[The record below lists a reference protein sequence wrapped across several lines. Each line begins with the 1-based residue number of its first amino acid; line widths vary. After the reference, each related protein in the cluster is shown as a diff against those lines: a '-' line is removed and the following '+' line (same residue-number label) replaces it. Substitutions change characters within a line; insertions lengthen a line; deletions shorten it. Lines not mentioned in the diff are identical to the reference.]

1 MPRTPTTAENAGI
14 LDQTMPQARPSVPR
28 GTAPGAAP
36 AQAPE
41 LEQLTETLSRLD
53 QVGLER
59 MMTAGQLAGM
69 FAHELSN
76 ILTPLL
82 SYAQLALANPEDDA
96 LSKKALTKAADGAQ
110 RAAFLADALLG
121 KRGGPDERDRIVES
135 AIDPLLS
142 IEPSACVDDC
152 VRRSLA
158 AAFRAPG
165 AAMDRARL
173 AIHIDVEPGL
183 NVAMHPI
190 ALEHVLQNL
199 ITNARLAMR
208 QRQDDAGEIRV
219 TGRSEGCST
228 RNSPRDSRIE
238 NTSVEIRVRDTG
250 PGVPD
255 DVRARLFEPFVT
267 SRAGAGGFGLGLAVC
282 KRLIDQAGGTIT
294 LEPAQPGRGAE
305 FVITMPA
312 ARPGDV
318 PRGTG
323 ASNPETTSRRLAA

>member
-1 MPRTPTTAENAGI
+1 
-14 LDQTMPQARPSVPR
+14 
-28 GTAPGAAP
+28 
-36 AQAPE
+36 
-41 LEQLTETLSRLD
+41 
-53 QVGLER
+53 

-121 KRGGPDERDRIVES
+121 KRGAPDERDRDVES
-135 AIDPLLS
+135 AIDPLLA
-142 IEPSACVDDC
+142 IAPSACVDDC

-158 AAFRAPG
+158 ASFRAPG

-183 NVAMHPI
+183 RIAMHPI

-208 QRQDDAGEIRV
+208 SRPDDAGEIRV
-219 TGRSEGCST
+219 TAALGGCST
-228 RNSPRDSRIE
+228 WNSPRQDDAE
-238 NTSVEIRVRDTG
+238 PAVEIRVRDTG

-255 DVRARLFEPFVT
+255 HVRARLFEPFVT

-282 KRLIDQAGGTIT
+282 KRLVEQAGGSIT
-294 LEPAQPGRGAE
+294 LEPSRPGSGAE
-305 FVITMPA
+305 FVITLPA
-312 ARPGDV
+312 ARV
-318 PRGTG
+318 PRGTA
-323 ASNPETTSRRLAA
+323 ASNAESPSRRLAA

>member
-1 MPRTPTTAENAGI
+1 
-14 LDQTMPQARPSVPR
+14 
-28 GTAPGAAP
+28 
-36 AQAPE
+36 
-41 LEQLTETLSRLD
+41 
-53 QVGLER
+53 

-121 KRGGPDERDRIVES
+121 KRGAPDERDRDVES
-135 AIDPLLS
+135 AIDPLLA
-142 IEPSACVDDC
+142 ITPSACVDDC

-158 AAFRAPG
+158 ASFRAPG

-173 AIHIDVEPGL
+173 AVHIDIEPGL
-183 NVAMHPI
+183 RIAMHPI

-208 QRQDDAGEIRV
+208 SRPDDAGEIRV
-219 TGRSEGCST
+219 TAECST
-228 RNSPRDSRIE
+228 W
-238 NTSVEIRVRDTG
+238 NTEQAGVEIRVRDTG

-255 DVRARLFEPFVT
+255 HVRARLFEPFVT

-282 KRLIDQAGGTIT
+282 KRLVEQAGGSIT
-294 LEPAQPGRGAE
+294 LEPSRPGAGGCGAE
-305 FVITMPA
+305 FVMLLPA
-312 ARPGDV
+312 AAV
-318 PRGTG
+318 PRGTAPGKG
-323 ASNPETTSRRLAA
+323 ASNPDAPSRRLAA